1 MVVEPTREGGMCNYV
16 GPNVLF
22 HHSNDLLTGPLHNST
37 IRHGANS
44 GASPPPEFHPVRA
57 VHDQHA
63 HEMAT
68 TITRPGT
75 L

>member
-1 MVVEPTREGGMCNYV
+1 MCNYV

-22 HHSNDLLTGPLHNST
+22 HHSNDRLTGPLHNST

-44 GASPPPEFHPVRA
+44 VAAAATAPEFHPVRA
-57 VHDQHA
+57 VHTTRD
-63 HEMAT
+63 EMAT
-68 TITRPGT
+68 TITRRPPS